1 MITTTMTGIAMGTE
15 NGNACRKDTLLHESR
30 SWLIAVTDN
39 IVTEDK
45 YKILYD
51 SMRKTANEIAEVLGV
66 PSVHSVNEPETL

>member
-1 MITTTMTGIAMGTE
+1 MDDVPTW
-15 NGNACRKDTLLHESR
+15 RKDMLLSESM
-30 SWLIAVTDN
+30 SWLIALTNN

-51 SMRKTANEIAEVLGV
+51 SMLNTANEIAEVLGV